1 MANTNNPATQ
11 WNAPNYVGELF
22 LIGANDTPFLNMI
35 GGLQGGGITLAS
47 MEFAVAQPWSLEAAA
62 QPAIT
67 ETVSLSAPTAW
78 TYVRAQDRNV
88 CQIFQKAISVSY
100 VKQSVSGMITAN
112 ATTGLSLPGD
122 QPVQNEFD
130 FQVAAALAQ
139 IAVDVEYTF
148 LHGSYQL
155 GIDADT
161 AYKTRGIVTA
171 CTTNTVAAGGGALT
185 KTLIDQ
191 LLRTMAGNGAK
202 FRNSVIFCNAFQ
214 KQQLSNIYG
223 YAPEDRNVG
232 GVNIKQ
238 IETDFA
244 MLGIVWTPKISTST
258 LLIADLSVC
267 RPVFCP
273 VPNKGVLFRD
283 ELAKV
288 GASEKE
294 QIYGQIGLD
303 YGPEEYSG
311 TLTGLSTS

>member
-1 MANTNNPATQ
+1 MANTNAAATQ

-35 GGLQGGGITLAS
+35 GGLQGGGVTLAS

-62 QPAIT
+62 QPDID
-67 ETVSLSAPTAW
+67 ETTSLTAPTAW
-78 TYVRAQDRNV
+78 TYVREQDKNV
-88 CQIFQKAISVSY
+88 CQIFQKSISVSY
-100 VKQSVSGMITAN
+100 VKQSVTGMITADG
-112 ATTGLSLPGD
+112 TTGLSLPGD
-122 QPVQNEFD
+122 NPVQNEFD
-130 FQVAAALAQ
+130 FQVAAALQQ

-148 LHGSYQL
+148 LHGEYQL
-155 GIDADT
+155 ATNAGVS
-161 AYKTRGIVTA
+161 YRSRGIVTA
-171 CTTNTVAAGGGALT
+171 ATTNTVAAGNGALT
-185 KTLIDQ
+185 KALLDQ
-191 LLRTMAGNGAK
+191 LLRTMASNGAK
-202 FRNSVIFCNAFQ
+202 FQNSVLFCNAFQ
-214 KQQLSNIYG
+214 KQQISNIYG

-244 MLGIVWTPKISTST
+244 MLGIVWTPKITTST
-258 LLIADLSVC
+258 VLIADLSVC

-283 ELAKV
+283 TLAKV

-303 YGPEEYSG
+303 YGPEEYHG

>member
-22 LIGANDTPFLNMI
+22 LIGANDTPFLNMV
-35 GGLQGGGITLAS
+35 GGLQGGGVTLAS
-47 MEFAVAQPWSLEAAA
+47 MQFAVAQPWALEAAA
-62 QPAIT
+62 QPAID
-67 ETVSLSAPTAW
+67 ETTSLTAPTAW
-78 TYVRAQDRNV
+78 TYVREQDTNV

-100 VKQSVSGMITAN
+100 VKQSVSGMITADG
-112 ATTGLSLPGD
+112 TTGLQLPGGN
-122 QPVQNEFD
+122 PVQNEFD
-130 FQVAAALAQ
+130 FQVAAALQQ
-139 IAVDVEYTF
+139 IAIDAEYTF
-148 LHGSYQL
+148 LHGAYQL
-155 GIDADT
+155 GINAGV

-171 CTTNTVAAGGGALT
+171 TTTNTVAAGSVTLSKA
-185 KTLIDQ
+185 LIDQ

-202 FRNSVIFCNAFQ
+202 FQNSVVFCNAFQ
-214 KQQLSNIYG
+214 KQQFSNIYG
-223 YAPEDRNVG
+223 YAPTDRNVG

-244 MLGIVWTPKISTST
+244 MLGIVWTPKIAAGT

-283 ELAKV
+283 TLAKV

-303 YGPEEYSG
+303 YGPEEYHG
-311 TLTGLSTS
+311 TITGLATS